1 MVKET
6 TFNANTNERK
16 NVSLFGKG
24 IFEGGM
30 RIFNFQQENPND
42 FNLFTTLSGGDASI
56 MLDSKFLVVNENI
69 SVNTKLNDNIFL
81 RNPSDACIVELYG
94 NVLVEKH
101 LNLSD
106 ILGACDYLT
115 NGFLISN
122 KNFNFNNKNI
132 FTEFSSNMEVG
143 GYQNTGLDIHQD
155 FIVENNIETK
165 KNIQIS
171 HILNVD
177 TIKYNNVT
185 ITDNITVFNNFN
197 SYANLNINTL
207 NVSNKMTTSNI
218 IVDDSIF
225 IKNNSLYL
233 PNISIH
239 NNIDGS
245 IRYNNKKHV
254 VEGFI
259 QDKWRCL
266 NRIQNYD
273 NVSYINHEPHYKPN
287 VGMNIDFI
295 QNNNLI
301 LSLNNNNKTNYINNK
316 YTNLKHMYIKKYL
329 DSNNTFQTEHNTN
342 VGKNIVVNNNFLLK
356 NTSLFTILHNKSISN
371 PINGIIRYN
380 DKINK
385 LECYINKWHPLQHI
399 TNNSNTSNIDL
410 YPKTIYDYDTI
421 LFNSAKSVFLNITQS
436 TTQFNLN
443 TINVKE
449 NLNLT
454 KNLIIHNNL
463 NTKTLNLS
471 TNNIHKNGDYLIND
485 ITNNVSNRITSD
497 KFVLNSATDFN
508 IIKYIFY
515 SSFITQ
521 TSQKCNII
529 NPIVENTEFINNY
542 SIFITKYKLYQSLTI
557 SNIILHLNQLPTET
571 VVFTIKIKNIN
582 TTFIITTSSEKSTKE
597 DVNIPIIAT
606 NISPYDL
613 SIEIVADKNIPNLFA
628 KIDLYATYK
637 NMTGNL
643 LNNGS
648 QIYIDQSN
656 DFNIETRKILGNT
669 TITGN
674 LNIQNKMNINIPHLF
689 LNNIGI
695 GTNILNG
702 DFIVKNNSNTNTTFI
717 HKNNKIGVGTNN
729 PTSLFTI
736 YSNINSN
743 SISTGSIILD
753 KNMNNTGTLNIIGNL
768 VGLNNINIKNT
779 LIKNDI
785 DEKNLFIKNN
795 ITFKKNITS
804 NFNINITKNINIT
817 NTTIYPNLI
826 FTENSQNSNIIFN
839 DNTIQFN
846 IDKTLHKLTN
856 YPSNNSQNKIYIEDK
871 NDISFKYNNKS
882 LLHISDT
889 TISTNNDNNDNNDN
903 NNDNNNKDNILNI
916 SSNFNITKDS
926 ISITSNHFIVNDI
939 DLLQKLKDIE
949 RCYYSPYN
957 INCSKINDGVHNKFK
972 ISYNKPQLYGNLNNY
987 KNYQTKYIEYIGF
1000 QFCLGNINTNIH
1012 QNWTTNSFIYYK
1024 NKNQIQFNHN
1034 AYSYN
1039 NTLSIDTINT
1049 TNYQSSNVIYDFNN
1063 QTHTYNLNIGN
1074 DKTQLIYNISD
1085 SCIFTSNISNQHL
1098 SLRMFPIYNTRDT
1111 ELYYS
1116 NPINFKLD

>member
-42 FNLFTTLSGGDASI
+42 FNLFTTLSGGDATI
-56 MLDSKFLVVNENI
+56 MLDSKYLVVNENI
-69 SVNTKLNDNIFL
+69 SVNTKLNNNIFL

-101 LNLSD
+101 LNFED
-106 ILGACDYLT
+106 IFGACDYLT
-115 NGFLISN
+115 NGFLIAN
-122 KNFNFNNKNI
+122 KNFTFNNKNI
-132 FTEFSSNMEVG
+132 FTEFSSNMDAG

-185 ITDNITVFNNFN
+185 ISDNITVFNNFN

-245 IRYNNKKHV
+245 LRYNNKKHV

-273 NVSYINHEPHYKPN
+273 NNSFINHEPYYKPH

-301 LSLNNNNKTNYINNK
+301 LSLNNNNKTNYINNQ

-329 DSNNTFQTEHNTN
+329 DSNNTFETEHNTN

-356 NTSLFTILHNKSISN
+356 DTSLFTILHNKSISN

-463 NTKTLNLS
+463 NTKTLKLS
-471 TNNIHKNGDYLIND
+471 TNNIYKNGDYLIND
-485 ITNNVSNRITSD
+485 ITNNVSKRITSD

-542 SIFITKYKLYQSLTI
+542 SIFITKYKLYQTLTI

-582 TTFIITTSSEKSTKE
+582 TTFTITTSSEKSTKE
-597 DVNIPIIAT
+597 DVNIPITAT
-606 NISPYDL
+606 NISPYD
-613 SIEIVADKNIPNLFA
+613 
-628 KIDLYATYK
+628 
-637 NMTGNL
+637 
-643 LNNGS
+643 
-648 QIYIDQSN
+648 
-656 DFNIETRKILGNT
+656 
-669 TITGN
+669 
-674 LNIQNKMNINIPHLF
+674 
-689 LNNIGI
+689 
-695 GTNILNG
+695 
-702 DFIVKNNSNTNTTFI
+702 
-717 HKNNKIGVGTNN
+717 
-729 PTSLFTI
+729 
-736 YSNINSN
+736 
-743 SISTGSIILD
+743 IILQ
-753 KNMNNTGTLNIIGNL
+753 NL
-768 VGLNNINIKNT
+768 QQ
-779 LIKNDI
+779 
-785 DEKNLFIKNN
+785 
-795 ITFKKNITS
+795 
-804 NFNINITKNINIT
+804 
-817 NTTIYPNLI
+817 P
-826 FTENSQNSNIIFN
+826 
-839 DNTIQFN
+839 
-846 IDKTLHKLTN
+846 
-856 YPSNNSQNKIYIEDK
+856 
-871 NDISFKYNNKS
+871 
-882 LLHISDT
+882 
-889 TISTNNDNNDNNDN
+889 
-903 NNDNNNKDNILNI
+903 
-916 SSNFNITKDS
+916 
-926 ISITSNHFIVNDI
+926 VN
-939 DLLQKLKDIE
+939 
-949 RCYYSPYN
+949 
-957 INCSKINDGVHNKFK
+957 
-972 ISYNKPQLYGNLNNY
+972 
-987 KNYQTKYIEYIGF
+987 
-1000 QFCLGNINTNIH
+1000 
-1012 QNWTTNSFIYYK
+1012 
-1024 NKNQIQFNHN
+1024 
-1034 AYSYN
+1034 
-1039 NTLSIDTINT
+1039 
-1049 TNYQSSNVIYDFNN
+1049 
-1063 QTHTYNLNIGN
+1063 
-1074 DKTQLIYNISD
+1074 
-1085 SCIFTSNISNQHL
+1085 
-1098 SLRMFPIYNTRDT
+1098 
-1111 ELYYS
+1111 
-1116 NPINFKLD
+1116 

>member
-1 MVKET
+1 MTRET
-6 TFNANTNERK
+6 TLSANTTAKK
-16 NVSLFGKG
+16 NVSLFGSA

-42 FNLFTTLSGGDASI
+42 FNLETDLANGDATI
-56 MLDSKFLVVNENI
+56 MLDSKYLEVNQDLF
-69 SVNTKLNDNIFL
+69 VNTKINNKIFL
-81 RNPSDACIVELYG
+81 RNPTDACIIELQG
-94 NVLVEKH
+94 NSLVKKH
-101 LNLSD
+101 LNLED
-106 ILGACDYLT
+106 NFGACDYLT
-115 NGFLISN
+115 EGFLIAN

-132 FTEFSSNMEVG
+132 FTEFSSTMDAG
-143 GYQNTGLDIHQD
+143 GYKNTAIDIHQD

-165 KNIQIS
+165 KNIQVS
-171 HILNVD
+171 HILNVN

-185 ITDNITVFNNFN
+185 ISNQITVLNNFN

-207 NVSNKMTTSNI
+207 NVSNKLTCSNI

-225 IKNNSLYL
+225 IQNNALYL

-245 IRYNNKKHV
+245 IRYNDKKHV

-273 NVSYINHEPHYKPN
+273 NVSYINHEPYYKPH
-287 VGMNIDFI
+287 VGMNIDFV

-301 LSLNNNNKTNYINNK
+301 LSLNNNNKTNYINNQ
-316 YTNLKHMYIKKYL
+316 YTNLKHMYIKQYL
-329 DSNNTFQTEHNTN
+329 TSNNTFQTEHNTN
-342 VGKNIVVNNNFLLK
+342 VGKNIIVNNNFLLK
-356 NTSLFTILHNKSISN
+356 DTSLFTILHNKSISN

-410 YPKTIYDYDTI
+410 YPKNIYDYDTI

-463 NTKTLNLS
+463 NTKTLKLS
-471 TNNIHKNGDYLIND
+471 TNNIYKNGNYLIND

-497 KFVLNSATDFN
+497 KFILNSSTDFN

-515 SSFITQ
+515 SSLITQ

-557 SNIILHLNQLPTET
+557 SNIILYLNQLPTET
-571 VVFTIKIKNIN
+571 VIFTIKIKNIN
-582 TTFIITTSSEKSTKE
+582 TTFTITTSSEKSTKQ
-597 DVNIPIIAT
+597 DVNIPITAT

-613 SIEIVADKNIPNLFA
+613 FIEIFSDKNIPNLFA
-628 KIDLYATYK
+628 KIELYATYK

-648 QIYIDQSN
+648 HIYIDQPN
-656 DFNIETRKILGNT
+656 DFNVESRKILGNT
-669 TITGN
+669 NITGN
-674 LNIQNKMNINIPHLF
+674 ANIENKLNINIPHLF
-689 LNNIGI
+689 LNTIGI
-695 GTNILNG
+695 GTTIQEG
-702 DFIVKNNSNTNTTFI
+702 DFIIKNNSNTTFI
-717 HKNNKIGVGTNN
+717 HKNNKIGIGTNN
-729 PTSLFTI
+729 PTSSLTI
-736 YSNINSN
+736 HSNINSN

-753 KNMNNTGTLNIIGNL
+753 KNMNNTGTLNILGNL

-779 LIKNDI
+779 LIKDII

-839 DNTIQFN
+839 NNVIQFN

-871 NDISFKYNNKS
+871 NDIFFKYNNKS
-882 LLHISDT
+882 LLQITNES
-889 TISTNNDNNDNNDN
+889 ISTNNDSNDNN
-903 NNDNNNKDNILNI
+903 NILNI
-916 SSNFNITKDS
+916 SSNFNITKDNIN
-926 ISITSNHFIVNDI
+926 ISSNHFIINNI
-939 DLLQKLKDIE
+939 DLLEKIKDIE

-957 INCSKINDGVHNKFK
+957 INCSKINDGINNKFN

-987 KNYQTKYIEYIGF
+987 INHNIKYIDYIGF

-1034 AYSYN
+1034 AFSYN
-1039 NTLSIDTINT
+1039 NTLSINTINK
-1049 TNYQSSNVIYDFNN
+1049 TNYQSSNVTYDFNN
-1063 QTHTYNLNIGN
+1063 QIHTYNLNIGN
-1074 DKTQLIYNISD
+1074 DKTQLIYNTSD

-1098 SLRMFPIYNTRDT
+1098 SLRMFPIYNTRDK

>member
-1 MVKET
+1 MTRET
-6 TFNANTNERK
+6 TLSANTTAKK
-16 NVSLFGKG
+16 NVSLFGSA

-42 FNLFTTLSGGDASI
+42 FNLETDLANGDATI
-56 MLDSKFLVVNENI
+56 MLDSKYLEVNQDLF
-69 SVNTKLNDNIFL
+69 VNTKINNKIFL
-81 RNPSDACIVELYG
+81 RNPTDACIIELQG
-94 NVLVEKH
+94 NSLVKKH
-101 LNLSD
+101 LNLED
-106 ILGACDYLT
+106 NFGACDYLT
-115 NGFLISN
+115 EGFLIAN

-132 FTEFSSNMEVG
+132 FTEFSSNMDAG
-143 GYQNTGLDIHQD
+143 GYKNTAIDIHQD

-165 KNIQIS
+165 KNIQVS
-171 HILNVD
+171 HILNVN

-185 ITDNITVFNNFN
+185 ISNQITVLNNFN

-207 NVSNKMTTSNI
+207 NVSNKLTCSNI

-225 IKNNSLYL
+225 IQNNALYL

-245 IRYNNKKHV
+245 IRYNDKKHV

-273 NVSYINHEPHYKPN
+273 NVSYINHEPYYKPH
-287 VGMNIDFI
+287 VGMNIDFV

-301 LSLNNNNKTNYINNK
+301 LSLNNNNKTNYINNQ
-316 YTNLKHMYIKKYL
+316 YTNLKHMYIKQYL
-329 DSNNTFQTEHNTN
+329 TSNNTFQTEHNTN
-342 VGKNIVVNNNFLLK
+342 VGKNIIVNNNFLLK
-356 NTSLFTILHNKSISN
+356 DTSLFTILNNKSISN

-410 YPKTIYDYDTI
+410 YPKNIYDYDTI

-463 NTKTLNLS
+463 NTKTLKLS
-471 TNNIHKNGDYLIND
+471 TNNIYKNGNYLIND

-497 KFVLNSATDFN
+497 KFILNSSTDFN

-515 SSFITQ
+515 SSLITQ

-571 VVFTIKIKNIN
+571 VIFTIKIKNIN
-582 TTFIITTSSEKSTKE
+582 TTFTITTSSEKSTKQ
-597 DVNIPIIAT
+597 DVNIPITAT

-613 SIEIVADKNIPNLFA
+613 FIEIFSDKNIPNLFA
-628 KIDLYATYK
+628 KIELYATYK

-648 QIYIDQSN
+648 HIYIDQPN
-656 DFNIETRKILGNT
+656 DFNVESRKILGNT
-669 TITGN
+669 NITGN
-674 LNIQNKMNINIPHLF
+674 ANIENKLNINIPHLF
-689 LNNIGI
+689 LNTIGI
-695 GTNILNG
+695 GTTIQEG
-702 DFIVKNNSNTNTTFI
+702 DFIIKNNSNTIFI
-717 HKNNKIGVGTNN
+717 HKNNKIGIGTNN
-729 PTSLFTI
+729 PTSSLTI
-736 YSNINSN
+736 HSNINSN

-753 KNMNNTGTLNIIGNL
+753 KNMNNTGTLNILGNL

-779 LIKNDI
+779 LIKDII

-839 DNTIQFN
+839 NNVIQFN

-871 NDISFKYNNKS
+871 NDIFFKYNNKS
-882 LLHISDT
+882 LLQITNES
-889 TISTNNDNNDNNDN
+889 ISTNNDSNDNN
-903 NNDNNNKDNILNI
+903 NILNI
-916 SSNFNITKDS
+916 SSNFNITKDNIN
-926 ISITSNHFIVNDI
+926 ISSNHFIINNI
-939 DLLQKLKDIE
+939 DLLEKIKDIE

-957 INCSKINDGVHNKFK
+957 INCSKINDGINNKFN

-987 KNYQTKYIEYIGF
+987 INHNIKYIDYIGF

-1012 QNWTTNSFIYYK
+1012 QNWTMNSFIYYK

-1034 AYSYN
+1034 AFSYN
-1039 NTLSIDTINT
+1039 NTLSINTINK
-1049 TNYQSSNVIYDFNN
+1049 TNYQSSNVTYDFNN
-1063 QTHTYNLNIGN
+1063 QIHTYNLNIGN
-1074 DKTQLIYNISD
+1074 DKTQLIYNTSD

-1098 SLRMFPIYNTRDT
+1098 SLRMFPIYNTRDK

>member
-1 MVKET
+1 MTRET
-6 TFNANTNERK
+6 TLSANTTAKK
-16 NVSLFGKG
+16 NVSLFGSA

-42 FNLFTTLSGGDASI
+42 FNLETDLANGDATI
-56 MLDSKFLVVNENI
+56 MLDSKYLEVNQDLF
-69 SVNTKLNDNIFL
+69 VNTKINNKIFL
-81 RNPSDACIVELYG
+81 RNPTDACIIELQG
-94 NVLVEKH
+94 NSLVKKH
-101 LNLSD
+101 LNLED
-106 ILGACDYLT
+106 NFGACDYLT
-115 NGFLISN
+115 EGFLIAN

-132 FTEFSSNMEVG
+132 FTEFSSNMDAG
-143 GYQNTGLDIHQD
+143 GYKNTAIDIHQD

-165 KNIQIS
+165 KNIQVS
-171 HILNVD
+171 HILNVN

-185 ITDNITVFNNFN
+185 ISNQITVLNNFN

-207 NVSNKMTTSNI
+207 NVSNKLTCSNI

-225 IKNNSLYL
+225 IQNNALYL

-245 IRYNNKKHV
+245 IRYNDKKHV

-273 NVSYINHEPHYKPN
+273 NVSYINHEPYYKPH
-287 VGMNIDFI
+287 VGMNIDFV

-301 LSLNNNNKTNYINNK
+301 LSLNNNNKTNYINNQ
-316 YTNLKHMYIKKYL
+316 YTNLKHMYIKQYL
-329 DSNNTFQTEHNTN
+329 TSNNTFQTEHNTN
-342 VGKNIVVNNNFLLK
+342 VGKNIIVNNNFLFK
-356 NTSLFTILHNKSISN
+356 DTSLFTILHNKSISN

-410 YPKTIYDYDTI
+410 YPKNIYDYDTI

-463 NTKTLNLS
+463 NTKTLKLS
-471 TNNIHKNGDYLIND
+471 TNNIYKNGNYLIND

-497 KFVLNSATDFN
+497 KFILNSSTDFN

-515 SSFITQ
+515 SSLITQ
-521 TSQKCNII
+521 TTQKCNII

-571 VVFTIKIKNIN
+571 VIFTIKIKNIN
-582 TTFIITTSSEKSTKE
+582 TTFTITTSSEKSTKQ
-597 DVNIPIIAT
+597 DVNIPITAT

-613 SIEIVADKNIPNLFA
+613 FIEIFSDKNTPNLFA
-628 KIDLYATYK
+628 KIELYATYK

-648 QIYIDQSN
+648 HIYIDQPN
-656 DFNIETRKILGNT
+656 DFNVESRKILGNT
-669 TITGN
+669 NITGN
-674 LNIQNKMNINIPHLF
+674 ANIENKLNINIPHLF
-689 LNNIGI
+689 LNTIGI
-695 GTNILNG
+695 GTTIQEG
-702 DFIVKNNSNTNTTFI
+702 DFIIKNNSNTTFI
-717 HKNNKIGVGTNN
+717 HKNNKIGIGTNN
-729 PTSLFTI
+729 PTSSLTI
-736 YSNINSN
+736 HSNINSN

-753 KNMNNTGTLNIIGNL
+753 KNMNNTGTLKILGNL

-779 LIKNDI
+779 LIKDII

-839 DNTIQFN
+839 NNVIQFN

-871 NDISFKYNNKS
+871 NDIFFKYNNKS
-882 LLHISDT
+882 LLQITNES
-889 TISTNNDNNDNNDN
+889 ISTNNDSNDNN
-903 NNDNNNKDNILNI
+903 NILNI
-916 SSNFNITKDS
+916 SSNFNITKDNIK
-926 ISITSNHFIVNDI
+926 ISSNHFIINNI
-939 DLLQKLKDIE
+939 DLLEKIKDIE

-957 INCSKINDGVHNKFK
+957 INCSKINDGINNKFN

-987 KNYQTKYIEYIGF
+987 INHNIKYIDYIGF

-1034 AYSYN
+1034 AFSYN
-1039 NTLSIDTINT
+1039 NTLSINTINK
-1049 TNYQSSNVIYDFNN
+1049 TNYQSSNVTYDFNN
-1063 QTHTYNLNIGN
+1063 QIHTYNLNIGN
-1074 DKTQLIYNISD
+1074 DKTQLIYNTSD

-1098 SLRMFPIYNTRDT
+1098 SLRMFPIYNTRDK

>member
-1 MVKET
+1 MTRET
-6 TFNANTNERK
+6 TLSANTTAKK
-16 NVSLFGKG
+16 NVSLFGSA

-42 FNLFTTLSGGDASI
+42 FNLETDLANGDATI
-56 MLDSKFLVVNENI
+56 MLDSKYLEVNEDLF
-69 SVNTKLNDNIFL
+69 VNTKINNKIFL
-81 RNPSDACIVELYG
+81 RNPTDACIIELQG
-94 NVLVEKH
+94 NSLVKKH
-101 LNLSD
+101 LNLED
-106 ILGACDYLT
+106 NFGACDYLT
-115 NGFLISN
+115 EGFLIAN

-132 FTEFSSNMEVG
+132 FTEFSSNMDAG
-143 GYQNTGLDIHQD
+143 GYKNTAIDIHQD

-165 KNIQIS
+165 KNIQVS
-171 HILNVD
+171 HILNVN

-185 ITDNITVFNNFN
+185 ISNQITVLNNFN

-207 NVSNKMTTSNI
+207 NVSNKLTCSNI

-225 IKNNSLYL
+225 IQNNALYL

-245 IRYNNKKHV
+245 IRYNDKKHV

-273 NVSYINHEPHYKPN
+273 NVSYINHEPYYKPH
-287 VGMNIDFI
+287 VGMNIDFV

-301 LSLNNNNKTNYINNK
+301 LSLNNNNKTNYINNQ
-316 YTNLKHMYIKKYL
+316 YTNLKHMYIKQYL
-329 DSNNTFQTEHNTN
+329 TSNNTFQTEHNTN
-342 VGKNIVVNNNFLLK
+342 VGKNIIVNNNFLLK
-356 NTSLFTILHNKSISN
+356 DTSLFTILHNKSISN
-371 PINGIIRYN
+371 PINGMIRYN

-410 YPKTIYDYDTI
+410 YPKNIYDYDTI

-463 NTKTLNLS
+463 NTKTLKLS
-471 TNNIHKNGDYLIND
+471 TNNIYKNGNYLIND

-497 KFVLNSATDFN
+497 KFILNSSTDFN

-515 SSFITQ
+515 SSLITQ

-571 VVFTIKIKNIN
+571 VIFTIKIKNIN
-582 TTFIITTSSEKSTKE
+582 TTFTITTSSEKSTKQ
-597 DVNIPIIAT
+597 DVNIPITAT

-613 SIEIVADKNIPNLFA
+613 FIEIFSDKNIPNLFA
-628 KIDLYATYK
+628 KIELYATYK

-648 QIYIDQSN
+648 HIYIDQSN
-656 DFNIETRKILGNT
+656 DFNVESRKILGNT
-669 TITGN
+669 NITGN
-674 LNIQNKMNINIPHLF
+674 ANIENKLNINIPHLF
-689 LNNIGI
+689 LNTIGI
-695 GTNILNG
+695 GTTIQEG
-702 DFIVKNNSNTNTTFI
+702 DFIIKNNSNTTFI
-717 HKNNKIGVGTNN
+717 HKNNKIGIGTNN
-729 PTSLFTI
+729 PTSSLTI
-736 YSNINSN
+736 HSNINSN

-753 KNMNNTGTLNIIGNL
+753 KNMNNTGTLNILGNL

-779 LIKNDI
+779 LIKDII

-839 DNTIQFN
+839 NNVIQFN

-871 NDISFKYNNKS
+871 NDIFFKYNNKS
-882 LLHISDT
+882 LLHITDSS
-889 TISTNNDNNDNNDN
+889 ISTNNDSNDNN
-903 NNDNNNKDNILNI
+903 NILNI
-916 SSNFNITKDS
+916 SSNFNITKDNIN
-926 ISITSNHFIVNDI
+926 ISSNHFIINNI
-939 DLLQKLKDIE
+939 DLLEKIKDIE

-957 INCSKINDGVHNKFK
+957 INCSKINDGINNKFN

-987 KNYQTKYIEYIGF
+987 INHNIKYIDYIGF

-1034 AYSYN
+1034 AFSYN
-1039 NTLSIDTINT
+1039 NTLSINTINK
-1049 TNYQSSNVIYDFNN
+1049 TNYQSSNVTYDFNN
-1063 QTHTYNLNIGN
+1063 QIHTYNLNIGN
-1074 DKTQLIYNISD
+1074 DKTQLIYNTND

-1098 SLRMFPIYNTRDT
+1098 SLRMFPIYNTRDK

>member
-1 MVKET
+1 MTRET
-6 TFNANTNERK
+6 TLSANTTAKK
-16 NVSLFGKG
+16 NVSLFGSA

-42 FNLFTTLSGGDASI
+42 FNLETDLANGDATI
-56 MLDSKFLVVNENI
+56 MLDSKYLEVNEDLF
-69 SVNTKLNDNIFL
+69 VNTKINNKIFL
-81 RNPSDACIVELYG
+81 RNPTDACIIELQG
-94 NVLVEKH
+94 NSLVKKH
-101 LNLSD
+101 LNLED
-106 ILGACDYLT
+106 NFGACDYLT
-115 NGFLISN
+115 EGFLIAN

-132 FTEFSSNMEVG
+132 FTEFSSNMDAG
-143 GYQNTGLDIHQD
+143 GYKNTAIDIHQD

-165 KNIQIS
+165 KNIQVS
-171 HILNVD
+171 HILNVN

-185 ITDNITVFNNFN
+185 ISNQITVLNNFN

-207 NVSNKMTTSNI
+207 NVSNKLTCSNI

-225 IKNNSLYL
+225 IQNNALYL

-245 IRYNNKKHV
+245 IRYNDKKHV

-273 NVSYINHEPHYKPN
+273 NVSYINHEPYYKPH
-287 VGMNIDFI
+287 VGMNIDFV

-301 LSLNNNNKTNYINNK
+301 LSLNNNNKTNYINNQ
-316 YTNLKHMYIKKYL
+316 YTNLKHMYIKQYL
-329 DSNNTFQTEHNTN
+329 TSNNTFQTEHNTN
-342 VGKNIVVNNNFLLK
+342 VGKNIIVNNNFLLK
-356 NTSLFTILHNKSISN
+356 DTSLFTILHNKSISN
-371 PINGIIRYN
+371 PINGMIRYN

-410 YPKTIYDYDTI
+410 YPKNIYDYDTI

-463 NTKTLNLS
+463 NTKTLKLS
-471 TNNIHKNGDYLIND
+471 TNNIYKNGNYLIND

-497 KFVLNSATDFN
+497 KFILNSSTDFN

-515 SSFITQ
+515 SSLITQ

-571 VVFTIKIKNIN
+571 VIFTIKIKNIN
-582 TTFIITTSSEKSTKE
+582 TTFTITTSSEKSTKQ
-597 DVNIPIIAT
+597 DVNIPITAT

-613 SIEIVADKNIPNLFA
+613 FIEIFSDKNTPNLFA
-628 KIDLYATYK
+628 KIELYATYK

-648 QIYIDQSN
+648 HIYIDQPN
-656 DFNIETRKILGNT
+656 DFNVESRKILGNT
-669 TITGN
+669 NITGN
-674 LNIQNKMNINIPHLF
+674 ANIENKLNINIPHLF
-689 LNNIGI
+689 LNTIGI
-695 GTNILNG
+695 GTTIQEG
-702 DFIVKNNSNTNTTFI
+702 DFIIKNNSNTTFI
-717 HKNNKIGVGTNN
+717 HKNNKIGIGTNN
-729 PTSLFTI
+729 PTSSLTI
-736 YSNINSN
+736 HSNINSN

-753 KNMNNTGTLNIIGNL
+753 KNMNNTGTLNILGNL

-779 LIKNDI
+779 LIKDII

-839 DNTIQFN
+839 NNVIQFN

-871 NDISFKYNNKS
+871 NDIFFKYNNKS
-882 LLHISDT
+882 LLQITNES
-889 TISTNNDNNDNNDN
+889 ISTNNDSNDNN
-903 NNDNNNKDNILNI
+903 NILNI
-916 SSNFNITKDS
+916 SSNFNITKDNIN
-926 ISITSNHFIVNDI
+926 ISSNHFIINNI
-939 DLLQKLKDIE
+939 DLLEKIKDIE

-957 INCSKINDGVHNKFK
+957 INCSKINDGINNKFN

-987 KNYQTKYIEYIGF
+987 INHNIKYIDYIGF

-1034 AYSYN
+1034 AFSYN
-1039 NTLSIDTINT
+1039 NTLSINTINK
-1049 TNYQSSNVIYDFNN
+1049 TNYQSSNVTYDFNN
-1063 QTHTYNLNIGN
+1063 QIHTYNLNIGN
-1074 DKTQLIYNISD
+1074 DKTQLIYNTND

-1098 SLRMFPIYNTRDT
+1098 SLRMFPIYNTRDK

>member
-1 MVKET
+1 MTKET
-6 TFNANTNERK
+6 TLSANTTAKK
-16 NVSLFGKG
+16 NVSLFGSA

-42 FNLFTTLSGGDASI
+42 FNLETDLANGDATI
-56 MLDSKFLVVNENI
+56 MLDSKYLEVNQDLF
-69 SVNTKLNDNIFL
+69 VNTKINNKIFL
-81 RNPSDACIVELYG
+81 RNPTDACIIELQG
-94 NVLVEKH
+94 NSLVKKH
-101 LNLSD
+101 LNLED
-106 ILGACDYLT
+106 NFGACDYLT
-115 NGFLISN
+115 EGFLIAN
-122 KNFNFNNKNI
+122 KNFIFNNKNI
-132 FTEFSSNMEVG
+132 FTEFSSHMDAG
-143 GYQNTGLDIHQD
+143 GYKNTAIDIHQD

-165 KNIQIS
+165 KNIQVS
-171 HILNVD
+171 NILNVN

-185 ITDNITVFNNFN
+185 ISNQITVLNNFN

-207 NVSNKMTTSNI
+207 NVSNKLTCSNI

-225 IKNNSLYL
+225 IQNNALYL

-245 IRYNNKKHV
+245 IRYNDKKHV

-273 NVSYINHEPHYKPN
+273 NVSYINHEPYYKPH
-287 VGMNIDFI
+287 VGMNIDFV

-301 LSLNNNNKTNYINNK
+301 LSLNNNNKTNYINNQ
-316 YTNLKHMYIKKYL
+316 YTNLKHMYIKQYL
-329 DSNNTFQTEHNTN
+329 TSNNTFQTEHNTN
-342 VGKNIVVNNNFLLK
+342 VGKNIIVNNNFLLK
-356 NTSLFTILHNKSISN
+356 DTSLFTILHNKSISN

-410 YPKTIYDYDTI
+410 YPKNIYDYDTI

-463 NTKTLNLS
+463 NTKTLKLS
-471 TNNIHKNGDYLIND
+471 TNNIYKNGNYLIND
-485 ITNNVSNRITSD
+485 ITNNVSNRISSD
-497 KFVLNSATDFN
+497 KFILNSSTDFN

-515 SSFITQ
+515 SSLITQ

-529 NPIVENTEFINNY
+529 NSIVENTEFINNY

-571 VVFTIKIKNIN
+571 VIFTIKIKNIN
-582 TTFIITTSSEKSTKE
+582 TTFTITTSSEKSTKQ
-597 DVNIPIIAT
+597 DVNIPITAT

-613 SIEIVADKNIPNLFA
+613 FIEIFSDKNIPNLFA
-628 KIDLYATYK
+628 KIELYATYK

-648 QIYIDQSN
+648 HIYIDQPN
-656 DFNIETRKILGNT
+656 DFNVESRKILGNT
-669 TITGN
+669 NITGN
-674 LNIQNKMNINIPHLF
+674 ANIENKLNINIPHLF
-689 LNNIGI
+689 LNTIGI
-695 GTNILNG
+695 GTIIQEG
-702 DFIVKNNSNTNTTFI
+702 DFIIKNNSNTTFI
-717 HKNNKIGVGTNN
+717 HKNNKIGIGTNN
-729 PTSLFTI
+729 PTSSLTI
-736 YSNINSN
+736 HSNINSN

-753 KNMNNTGTLNIIGNL
+753 KNMNNTGTLNILGNL

-779 LIKNDI
+779 LIKDII

-826 FTENSQNSNIIFN
+826 FTKNSQNSNIIFN
-839 DNTIQFN
+839 NNVIQFN

-871 NDISFKYNNKS
+871 NDIFFKYNNKS
-882 LLHISDT
+882 LLQITNES
-889 TISTNNDNNDNNDN
+889 ISTNNDSNDNN
-903 NNDNNNKDNILNI
+903 NILNI
-916 SSNFNITKDS
+916 SSNFNITKDNIN
-926 ISITSNHFIVNDI
+926 ISSNHFIINNI
-939 DLLQKLKDIE
+939 DLLEKIKDIE

-957 INCSKINDGVHNKFK
+957 INCSKINDGINNKFN

-987 KNYQTKYIEYIGF
+987 INHNIKYIDYIGF

-1034 AYSYN
+1034 AFSYN
-1039 NTLSIDTINT
+1039 NTLSINTINK
-1049 TNYQSSNVIYDFNN
+1049 TNYQSSNVTYDFNN
-1063 QTHTYNLNIGN
+1063 QIHTYNLNIEN
-1074 DKTQLIYNISD
+1074 DKTQLIYNTSD

-1098 SLRMFPIYNTRDT
+1098 SLRMFPIYNTRDK

>member
-1 MVKET
+1 MTRET
-6 TFNANTNERK
+6 TLSANTTAKK
-16 NVSLFGKG
+16 NVSLFGSA

-42 FNLFTTLSGGDASI
+42 FNLETDLANGDATI
-56 MLDSKFLVVNENI
+56 MLDSKYLEVNEDLF
-69 SVNTKLNDNIFL
+69 VNTKINNKIFL
-81 RNPSDACIVELYG
+81 RNPTDACIIELQG
-94 NVLVEKH
+94 NSLVKKH
-101 LNLSD
+101 LNLED
-106 ILGACDYLT
+106 NFGACDYLT
-115 NGFLISN
+115 EGFLIAN

-132 FTEFSSNMEVG
+132 FTEFSSNMDAG
-143 GYQNTGLDIHQD
+143 GYKNTAIDIHQD

-165 KNIQIS
+165 KNIQVS
-171 HILNVD
+171 HILNVN

-185 ITDNITVFNNFN
+185 ISNQITVLNNFN

-207 NVSNKMTTSNI
+207 NVSNKLTCSNI

-225 IKNNSLYL
+225 IQNNALYL

-245 IRYNNKKHV
+245 IRYNDKKHV

-273 NVSYINHEPHYKPN
+273 NVSYINHEPYYKPH
-287 VGMNIDFI
+287 VGMNIDFV

-301 LSLNNNNKTNYINNK
+301 LSLNNNNKTNYINNQ
-316 YTNLKHMYIKKYL
+316 YTNLKHMYIKQYL
-329 DSNNTFQTEHNTN
+329 TSNNTFQTEHNTN
-342 VGKNIVVNNNFLLK
+342 VGKNIIVNNNFLLK
-356 NTSLFTILHNKSISN
+356 DTSLFTILHNKSISN
-371 PINGIIRYN
+371 PINGMIRYN

-410 YPKTIYDYDTI
+410 YPKNIYDYDTI

-463 NTKTLNLS
+463 NTKTLKLS
-471 TNNIHKNGDYLIND
+471 TNNIYKNGNYLIND

-497 KFVLNSATDFN
+497 KFILNSSTDFN

-515 SSFITQ
+515 SSLITQ

-571 VVFTIKIKNIN
+571 VIFTIKIKNIN
-582 TTFIITTSSEKSTKE
+582 TTFTITTSSEKSTKQ
-597 DVNIPIIAT
+597 DVNIPITAT

-613 SIEIVADKNIPNLFA
+613 FIEIFSDKNTPNLFA
-628 KIDLYATYK
+628 KIELYATYK

-648 QIYIDQSN
+648 HIYIDQSN
-656 DFNIETRKILGNT
+656 DFNVESRKILGNT
-669 TITGN
+669 NITGN
-674 LNIQNKMNINIPHLF
+674 ANIENKLNINIPHLF
-689 LNNIGI
+689 LNTIGI
-695 GTNILNG
+695 GTTIQEG
-702 DFIVKNNSNTNTTFI
+702 DFIIKNNSNTTFI
-717 HKNNKIGVGTNN
+717 HKNNKIGIGTNN
-729 PTSLFTI
+729 PTSSLTI
-736 YSNINSN
+736 HSNINSN

-753 KNMNNTGTLNIIGNL
+753 KNMNNTGTLNILGNL

-779 LIKNDI
+779 LIKDII

-839 DNTIQFN
+839 NNVIQFN

-871 NDISFKYNNKS
+871 NDIFFKYNNKS
-882 LLHISDT
+882 LLHITDSS
-889 TISTNNDNNDNNDN
+889 ISTNNDSNDNN
-903 NNDNNNKDNILNI
+903 NILNI
-916 SSNFNITKDS
+916 SSNFNITKDNIN
-926 ISITSNHFIVNDI
+926 ISSNHFIINNI
-939 DLLQKLKDIE
+939 DLLEKIKDIE

-957 INCSKINDGVHNKFK
+957 INCSKINDGINNKFN

-987 KNYQTKYIEYIGF
+987 INHNIKYIDYIGF

-1034 AYSYN
+1034 AFSYN
-1039 NTLSIDTINT
+1039 NTLSINTINK
-1049 TNYQSSNVIYDFNN
+1049 TNYQSSNVTYDFNN
-1063 QTHTYNLNIGN
+1063 QIHTYNLNIGN
-1074 DKTQLIYNISD
+1074 DKTQLIYNTND

-1098 SLRMFPIYNTRDT
+1098 SLRMFPIYNTRDK

>member
-1 MVKET
+1 MTRET
-6 TFNANTNERK
+6 TLSANTTAKK
-16 NVSLFGKG
+16 NVSLFGSA

-42 FNLFTTLSGGDASI
+42 FNLETDLANGDATI
-56 MLDSKFLVVNENI
+56 MLDSKYLEVNEDLF
-69 SVNTKLNDNIFL
+69 VNTKINNKIFL
-81 RNPSDACIVELYG
+81 RNPTDACIIELQG
-94 NVLVEKH
+94 NSLVKKH
-101 LNLSD
+101 LNLED
-106 ILGACDYLT
+106 NFGACDYLT
-115 NGFLISN
+115 EGFLIAN

-132 FTEFSSNMEVG
+132 FTEFSSNMDAG
-143 GYQNTGLDIHQD
+143 GYKNTAIDIHQD

-165 KNIQIS
+165 KNIQVS
-171 HILNVD
+171 HILNVN

-185 ITDNITVFNNFN
+185 ISNQITVLNNFN

-207 NVSNKMTTSNI
+207 NVSNKLTCSNI

-225 IKNNSLYL
+225 IQNNALYL

-245 IRYNNKKHV
+245 IRYNDKKHV

-273 NVSYINHEPHYKPN
+273 NVSYINHEPYYKPH
-287 VGMNIDFI
+287 VGMNIDFV

-301 LSLNNNNKTNYINNK
+301 LSLNNNNKTNYINNQ
-316 YTNLKHMYIKKYL
+316 YTNLKHMYIKQYL
-329 DSNNTFQTEHNTN
+329 TSNNTFQTEHNTN
-342 VGKNIVVNNNFLLK
+342 VGKNIIVNNNFLLK
-356 NTSLFTILHNKSISN
+356 DTSLFTILNNKSISN

-410 YPKTIYDYDTI
+410 YPKNIYDYDTI

-463 NTKTLNLS
+463 NTKTLKLS
-471 TNNIHKNGDYLIND
+471 TNNIYKNGNYLIND

-497 KFVLNSATDFN
+497 KFILNSSTDFN

-515 SSFITQ
+515 SSLITQ

-571 VVFTIKIKNIN
+571 VIFTIKIKNIN
-582 TTFIITTSSEKSTKE
+582 TTFTITTSSEKSTKQ
-597 DVNIPIIAT
+597 DVNIPITAT

-613 SIEIVADKNIPNLFA
+613 FIEIFSDKNTPNLFA
-628 KIDLYATYK
+628 KIELYATYK

-648 QIYIDQSN
+648 HIYIDQSN
-656 DFNIETRKILGNT
+656 DFNVESRKILGNT
-669 TITGN
+669 NITGN
-674 LNIQNKMNINIPHLF
+674 ANIENKLNINIPHLF
-689 LNNIGI
+689 LNTIGI
-695 GTNILNG
+695 GTTIQEG
-702 DFIVKNNSNTNTTFI
+702 DFIIKNNSNTTFI
-717 HKNNKIGVGTNN
+717 HKNNKIGIGTNN
-729 PTSLFTI
+729 PTSSLTI
-736 YSNINSN
+736 HSNINSN

-753 KNMNNTGTLNIIGNL
+753 KNMNNTGTLNILGNL

-779 LIKNDI
+779 LIKDII

-839 DNTIQFN
+839 NNVIQFN

-871 NDISFKYNNKS
+871 NDIFFKYNNKS
-882 LLHISDT
+882 LLQITNES
-889 TISTNNDNNDNNDN
+889 ISTNNDSNDNN
-903 NNDNNNKDNILNI
+903 NILNI
-916 SSNFNITKDS
+916 SSNFNITKDNIN
-926 ISITSNHFIVNDI
+926 ISSNHFIINNI
-939 DLLQKLKDIE
+939 DLLEKIKDIE

-957 INCSKINDGVHNKFK
+957 INCSKINDGINNKFN

-987 KNYQTKYIEYIGF
+987 INHNIKYIDYIGF

-1034 AYSYN
+1034 AFSYN
-1039 NTLSIDTINT
+1039 NTLSINTINK
-1049 TNYQSSNVIYDFNN
+1049 TNYQSSNVTYDFNN
-1063 QTHTYNLNIGN
+1063 QIHTYNLNIGN
-1074 DKTQLIYNISD
+1074 DKTQLIYNTND

-1098 SLRMFPIYNTRDT
+1098 SLRMFPIYNTRDK

>member
-1 MVKET
+1 MTKET
-6 TFNANTNERK
+6 TLSANTTAKK
-16 NVSLFGKG
+16 NVSLFGSA

-42 FNLFTTLSGGDASI
+42 FNLETDLANGDATI
-56 MLDSKFLVVNENI
+56 MLDSKYLEVNQDLF
-69 SVNTKLNDNIFL
+69 VNTKINNKIFL
-81 RNPSDACIVELYG
+81 RNPTDACIIELQG
-94 NVLVEKH
+94 NSLVKKH
-101 LNLSD
+101 LNLED
-106 ILGACDYLT
+106 NFGACDYLT
-115 NGFLISN
+115 EGFLIAN
-122 KNFNFNNKNI
+122 KNFIFNNKNI
-132 FTEFSSNMEVG
+132 FTEFSSHMDAG
-143 GYQNTGLDIHQD
+143 GYKNTAIDIHQD

-165 KNIQIS
+165 KNIQVS
-171 HILNVD
+171 NILNVN

-185 ITDNITVFNNFN
+185 ISNQITVLNNFN

-207 NVSNKMTTSNI
+207 NVSNKLTCSNI

-225 IKNNSLYL
+225 IQNNALYL

-245 IRYNNKKHV
+245 IRYNDKKHV

-273 NVSYINHEPHYKPN
+273 NVSYINHEPYYKPH
-287 VGMNIDFI
+287 VGMNIDFV

-301 LSLNNNNKTNYINNK
+301 LSLNNNNKTNYINNQ
-316 YTNLKHMYIKKYL
+316 YTNLKHMYIKQYL
-329 DSNNTFQTEHNTN
+329 TSNNTFQTEHNTN
-342 VGKNIVVNNNFLLK
+342 VGKNIIVNNNFLLK
-356 NTSLFTILHNKSISN
+356 DTSLFTILHNKSISN

-410 YPKTIYDYDTI
+410 YPKNIYDYDTI

-463 NTKTLNLS
+463 NTKTLKLS
-471 TNNIHKNGDYLIND
+471 TNNIYKNGNYLIND
-485 ITNNVSNRITSD
+485 ITNNVSNRISSD
-497 KFVLNSATDFN
+497 KFILNSSTDFN

-515 SSFITQ
+515 SSLITQ

-529 NPIVENTEFINNY
+529 NSIVENTEFINNY

-571 VVFTIKIKNIN
+571 VIFTIKIKNIN
-582 TTFIITTSSEKSTKE
+582 TTFTITTSSEKSTKQ
-597 DVNIPIIAT
+597 DVNIPITAT

-613 SIEIVADKNIPNLFA
+613 FIEIFSDKNIPNLFA
-628 KIDLYATYK
+628 KIELYATYK

-648 QIYIDQSN
+648 HIYIDQPN
-656 DFNIETRKILGNT
+656 DFNVESRKILGNT
-669 TITGN
+669 NITGN
-674 LNIQNKMNINIPHLF
+674 ANIENKLNINIPHLF
-689 LNNIGI
+689 LNTIGI
-695 GTNILNG
+695 GTIIQEG
-702 DFIVKNNSNTNTTFI
+702 DFIIKNNSNTTFI
-717 HKNNKIGVGTNN
+717 HKNNKIGIGTNN
-729 PTSLFTI
+729 PTSSLTI
-736 YSNINSN
+736 HSNINSN

-753 KNMNNTGTLNIIGNL
+753 KNMNNTGTLNILGNL

-779 LIKNDI
+779 LIKDII

-826 FTENSQNSNIIFN
+826 FTKNSQNSNIIFN
-839 DNTIQFN
+839 NNVIQFN

-871 NDISFKYNNKS
+871 NDIFFKYNNKS
-882 LLHISDT
+882 LLQITNES
-889 TISTNNDNNDNNDN
+889 ISTNNDSNDNN
-903 NNDNNNKDNILNI
+903 NILNI
-916 SSNFNITKDS
+916 SSNFNITKDNIN
-926 ISITSNHFIVNDI
+926 ISSNHFIINNI
-939 DLLQKLKDIE
+939 DLLEKIKDIE
-949 RCYYSPYN
+949 KCYYSPYN
-957 INCSKINDGVHNKFK
+957 INCSKINDGINNKFN

-987 KNYQTKYIEYIGF
+987 INHNIKYIDYIGF

-1034 AYSYN
+1034 AFSYN
-1039 NTLSIDTINT
+1039 NTLSINTINK
-1049 TNYQSSNVIYDFNN
+1049 TNYQSSNVTYDFNN
-1063 QTHTYNLNIGN
+1063 QIHTYNLNIEN
-1074 DKTQLIYNISD
+1074 DKTQLIYNTSD

-1098 SLRMFPIYNTRDT
+1098 SLRMFPIYNTRDK

>member
-6 TFNANTNERK
+6 TLNANTNGRK
-16 NVSLFGKG
+16 NVSLFGAG
-24 IFEGGM
+24 LFEGGM

-42 FNLFTTLSGGDASI
+42 YNLLTTLSGGDASE
-56 MLDSKFLVVNENI
+56 MLSSKYLVVNENI
-69 SVNTKLNDNIFL
+69 SVSTKLNNILFL
-81 RNPSDACIVELYG
+81 KNPTDACIVELYG
-94 NVLVEKH
+94 NISVEKH
-101 LNLSD
+101 LNLED
-106 ILGACDYLT
+106 NFGACDYLT

-132 FTEFSSNMEVG
+132 FTEFSSNMEAG
-143 GYQNTGLDIHQD
+143 GYDNTSIDIQQD

-171 HILNVD
+171 NILNVD
-177 TIKYNNVT
+177 KIKYKKLT
-185 ITDNITVFNNFN
+185 ISDKITVFNNFN

-207 NVSNKMTTSNI
+207 NVRNKLTCSNI
-218 IVDDSIF
+218 IVNDSIF

-273 NVSYINHEPHYKPN
+273 NNSFINHEPFYKPH
-287 VGMNIDFI
+287 VGMNIDFV

-301 LSLNNNNKTNYINNK
+301 LSLNNNNKTTYINNQ
-316 YTNLKHMYIKKYL
+316 YTNLTNMYIKQYL
-329 DSNNTFQTEHNTN
+329 TSNNTFQTEHNTN
-342 VGKNIVVNNNFLLK
+342 VGKNIIVNNNFLLK
-356 NTSLFTILHNKSISN
+356 DTALFTILHNKSISY
-371 PINGIIRYN
+371 PKNGIIRYN

-385 LECYINKWHPLQHI
+385 VECYINKWHPLQHI

-410 YPKTIYDYDTI
+410 YPKNIYDYDTI
-421 LFNSAKSVFLNITQS
+421 LFNSAKSVFLNVSQS
-436 TTQFNLN
+436 STRFNLN

-449 NLNLT
+449 NITLT
-454 KNLIIHNNL
+454 GNFIIHNNL
-463 NTKTLNLS
+463 NTKTLKLS
-471 TNNIHKNGDYLIND
+471 TNNIYKNGDYLIND
-485 ITNNVSNRITSD
+485 ITNNVSNRITSN
-497 KFVLNSATDFN
+497 KFILNSATDFN

-515 SSFITQ
+515 SSAITQ
-521 TSQKCNII
+521 ISQKCNII

-557 SNIILHLNQLPTET
+557 SNIILHLNQLPTQT

-582 TTFIITTSSEKSTKE
+582 TTFTITTSSEKSTKE
-597 DVNIPIIAT
+597 DVNIPIIVPT
-606 NISPYDL
+606 GSTEDL
-613 SIEIVADKNIPNLFA
+613 SIEIVADTNTSNLFA

-648 QIYIDQSN
+648 HIYIDQPN
-656 DFNIETRKILGNT
+656 NFNIESRKILGNT

-674 LNIQNKMNINIPHLF
+674 LNIKNNMNINIPHLI

-695 GTNILNG
+695 GTTIQDG
-702 DFIVKNNSNTNTTFI
+702 DFIIKNNLNNNTIFI
-717 HKNNKIGVGTNN
+717 HKNDKIGVGTNN
-729 PTSLFTI
+729 PTVLFTI

-753 KNMNNTGTLNIIGNL
+753 KNMNNTGTLNILGNL

-779 LIKNDI
+779 LIKDII
-785 DEKNLFIKNN
+785 DEKNLFIKKN
-795 ITFKKNITS
+795 ITFEKNITS
-804 NFNINITKNINIT
+804 NYNINVTQNINITD
-817 NTTIYPNLI
+817 TTIYPNLI

-839 DNTIQFN
+839 NNSIQFN

-856 YPSNNSQNKIYIEDK
+856 YPSTYSQNKIYIEDK
-871 NDISFKYNNKS
+871 NDISFKCNNKS
-882 LLHISDT
+882 LLHITDT
-889 TISTNNDNNDNNDN
+889 FISTND
-903 NNDNNNKDNILNI
+903 DNINNIGNKILKI
-916 SSNFNITKDS
+916 SSNFNISKDE
-926 ISITSNHFIVNDI
+926 INTNSNHFIINNI

-957 INCSKINDGVHNKFK
+957 INCSKINDGVNNKFK
-972 ISYNKPQLYGNLNNY
+972 ISYNRPQLYGNLNNY
-987 KNYQTKYIEYIGF
+987 KNYQTKNIEYIGF

-1024 NKNQIQFNHN
+1024 SKNQIQFNHN
-1034 AYSYN
+1034 TFSYN
-1039 NTLSIDTINT
+1039 NTLSIDNITK
-1049 TNYQSSNVIYDFNN
+1049 TNYQSSNVMYDFNN
-1063 QTHTYNLNIGN
+1063 QIHTYNLNIGN
-1074 DKTQLIYNISD
+1074 DKTQLIYNTTD

-1098 SLRMFPIYNTRDT
+1098 SLRMFPIYNTRDK

>member
-1 MVKET
+1 MTRET
-6 TFNANTNERK
+6 TLSANTTAKK
-16 NVSLFGKG
+16 NVSLFGSA

-42 FNLFTTLSGGDASI
+42 FNLETDLANGDATI
-56 MLDSKFLVVNENI
+56 MLDSKYLEVNQDLF
-69 SVNTKLNDNIFL
+69 VNTKINNKIFL
-81 RNPSDACIVELYG
+81 RNPTDACIIELQG
-94 NVLVEKH
+94 NSLVKKH
-101 LNLSD
+101 LNLED
-106 ILGACDYLT
+106 NFGACDYLT
-115 NGFLISN
+115 EGFLIAN

-132 FTEFSSNMEVG
+132 FTEFSSNMDAG
-143 GYQNTGLDIHQD
+143 GYKNTAIDIHQD

-165 KNIQIS
+165 KNIQVS
-171 HILNVD
+171 NILNVN

-185 ITDNITVFNNFN
+185 ISNQITVLNNFN

-207 NVSNKMTTSNI
+207 NVSNKLTCSNI

-225 IKNNSLYL
+225 IQNNALYL

-245 IRYNNKKHV
+245 IRYNDKKHV

-273 NVSYINHEPHYKPN
+273 NVSYINHEPYYKPH
-287 VGMNIDFI
+287 VGMNIDFV

-301 LSLNNNNKTNYINNK
+301 LSLNNNNKTNYINNQ
-316 YTNLKHMYIKKYL
+316 YTNLKHMYIKQYL
-329 DSNNTFQTEHNTN
+329 TSNNTFQTEHNTN
-342 VGKNIVVNNNFLLK
+342 VGKNIIVNNNFLLK
-356 NTSLFTILHNKSISN
+356 DTSLFTILNNKSISN
-371 PINGIIRYN
+371 PINGMIRYN

-410 YPKTIYDYDTI
+410 YPKNIYDYDTI

-463 NTKTLNLS
+463 NTKTLKLS
-471 TNNIHKNGDYLIND
+471 TNNIYKNGNYLIND

-497 KFVLNSATDFN
+497 KFILNSSTDFN

-515 SSFITQ
+515 SSLITQ

-571 VVFTIKIKNIN
+571 VIFTIKIKNIN
-582 TTFIITTSSEKSTKE
+582 TTFTITTSSEKSTKQ
-597 DVNIPIIAT
+597 DVNIPITAT

-613 SIEIVADKNIPNLFA
+613 FIEIFSDKNIPNLFA
-628 KIDLYATYK
+628 KIELYATYK

-648 QIYIDQSN
+648 HIYIDQPN
-656 DFNIETRKILGNT
+656 DFNVESRKILGNT
-669 TITGN
+669 NITGN
-674 LNIQNKMNINIPHLF
+674 ANIENKLNINIPHLF
-689 LNNIGI
+689 LNTIGI
-695 GTNILNG
+695 GTTIQES
-702 DFIVKNNSNTNTTFI
+702 DFIIKNNSNTTFI
-717 HKNNKIGVGTNN
+717 HKNNKIGIGTNN
-729 PTSLFTI
+729 PTSSLTI
-736 YSNINSN
+736 HSNINSN

-753 KNMNNTGTLNIIGNL
+753 KNMNNTGTLNILGNL

-779 LIKNDI
+779 LIKDII

-839 DNTIQFN
+839 NNVIQFN

-871 NDISFKYNNKS
+871 NDIFFKYNNKS
-882 LLHISDT
+882 LLQITNES
-889 TISTNNDNNDNNDN
+889 ISTNNDSNDNN
-903 NNDNNNKDNILNI
+903 NILNI
-916 SSNFNITKDS
+916 SSNFNITKDNIN
-926 ISITSNHFIVNDI
+926 ISSNHFIINNI
-939 DLLQKLKDIE
+939 DLLEKIKDIE

-957 INCSKINDGVHNKFK
+957 INCSKINDGINNKFN

-987 KNYQTKYIEYIGF
+987 INHNIKYIDYIGF

-1034 AYSYN
+1034 AFSYN
-1039 NTLSIDTINT
+1039 NTLSINTINK
-1049 TNYQSSNVIYDFNN
+1049 TNYQSSNVTYDFNN
-1063 QTHTYNLNIGN
+1063 QIHTYNLNIGN
-1074 DKTQLIYNISD
+1074 DKTQLIYNTND

-1098 SLRMFPIYNTRDT
+1098 SLRMFPIYNTRDK

>member
-1 MVKET
+1 MTRET
-6 TFNANTNERK
+6 TLSANTTAKK
-16 NVSLFGKG
+16 NVSLFGSA

-42 FNLFTTLSGGDASI
+42 FNLETDLANGDATI
-56 MLDSKFLVVNENI
+56 MLDSKYLEVNQDLF
-69 SVNTKLNDNIFL
+69 VNTKINNKIFL
-81 RNPSDACIVELYG
+81 RNPTDACIIELQG
-94 NVLVEKH
+94 NSLVKKH
-101 LNLSD
+101 LNLED
-106 ILGACDYLT
+106 NFGACDYLT
-115 NGFLISN
+115 EGFLIAN

-132 FTEFSSNMEVG
+132 FTEFSSNMDAG
-143 GYQNTGLDIHQD
+143 GYKNTAIDIHQD

-165 KNIQIS
+165 KNIQVS
-171 HILNVD
+171 HILNVN

-185 ITDNITVFNNFN
+185 ISNQITVLNNFN

-207 NVSNKMTTSNI
+207 NVSNKLTCSNI

-225 IKNNSLYL
+225 IQNNALYL

-245 IRYNNKKHV
+245 IRYNDKKHV

-273 NVSYINHEPHYKPN
+273 NVSYINHEPYYKPH
-287 VGMNIDFI
+287 VGMNIDFV

-301 LSLNNNNKTNYINNK
+301 LSLNNNNKTNYINNQ
-316 YTNLKHMYIKKYL
+316 YTNLKHMYIKQYL
-329 DSNNTFQTEHNTN
+329 TSNNTFQTEHNTN
-342 VGKNIVVNNNFLLK
+342 VGKNIIVNNNFLLK
-356 NTSLFTILHNKSISN
+356 DTSLFTILHNKSISN

-410 YPKTIYDYDTI
+410 YPKNIYDYDTI

-463 NTKTLNLS
+463 NTKTLKLS
-471 TNNIHKNGDYLIND
+471 TNNIYKNGNYLIND
-485 ITNNVSNRITSD
+485 ITNNVSNRISSD
-497 KFVLNSATDFN
+497 KFILNSSTDFN

-515 SSFITQ
+515 SSLITQ

-571 VVFTIKIKNIN
+571 VIFTIKIKNAN
-582 TTFIITTSSEKSTKE
+582 TTFTITTSSEKSTKQ
-597 DVNIPIIAT
+597 DVNIPITAT

-613 SIEIVADKNIPNLFA
+613 FIEIFSDKNTPNLFA
-628 KIDLYATYK
+628 KIELYATYK

-648 QIYIDQSN
+648 HIYIDQPN
-656 DFNIETRKILGNT
+656 DFNVESRKILGNT
-669 TITGN
+669 NITGN
-674 LNIQNKMNINIPHLF
+674 ANIENKLNINIPHLF
-689 LNNIGI
+689 LNTIGI
-695 GTNILNG
+695 GTTIQEG
-702 DFIVKNNSNTNTTFI
+702 DFIVKNNSNTTFI
-717 HKNNKIGVGTNN
+717 HKNNKIGIGTNN
-729 PTSLFTI
+729 PTSSLTI
-736 YSNINSN
+736 HSNINSN

-753 KNMNNTGTLNIIGNL
+753 KNMNNTGTLNILGNL

-779 LIKNDI
+779 LIKDII

-839 DNTIQFN
+839 NNVIQFN

-871 NDISFKYNNKS
+871 NDIFFKYNNKS
-882 LLHISDT
+882 LLQITNES
-889 TISTNNDNNDNNDN
+889 ISTNNDSNDNN
-903 NNDNNNKDNILNI
+903 NILNI
-916 SSNFNITKDS
+916 SSNFNITKDNIN
-926 ISITSNHFIVNDI
+926 ISSNHFIINNI
-939 DLLQKLKDIE
+939 DLLEKIKDIE

-957 INCSKINDGVHNKFK
+957 INCSKINDGINNKFN

-987 KNYQTKYIEYIGF
+987 INHNIKYIDYIGF

-1034 AYSYN
+1034 AFSYN
-1039 NTLSIDTINT
+1039 NTLSINTINK
-1049 TNYQSSNVIYDFNN
+1049 TNYQSSNVTYDFNN
-1063 QTHTYNLNIGN
+1063 QIHTYNLNIGN
-1074 DKTQLIYNISD
+1074 DKTQLIYNTND

-1098 SLRMFPIYNTRDT
+1098 SLRMFPIYNTRDK

>member
-1 MVKET
+1 MTKET
-6 TFNANTNERK
+6 TLSANTTAKK
-16 NVSLFGKG
+16 NVSLFGSA

-42 FNLFTTLSGGDASI
+42 FNLETDLANGDATI
-56 MLDSKFLVVNENI
+56 MLDSKYLEVNQDLF
-69 SVNTKLNDNIFL
+69 VNTKINNKIFL
-81 RNPSDACIVELYG
+81 RNPTDACIIELQG
-94 NVLVEKH
+94 NSLVKKH
-101 LNLSD
+101 LNLED
-106 ILGACDYLT
+106 NFGACDYLT
-115 NGFLISN
+115 EGFLIAN
-122 KNFNFNNKNI
+122 KNFIFNNKNI
-132 FTEFSSNMEVG
+132 FTEFSSHMDAG
-143 GYQNTGLDIHQD
+143 GYKNTAIDIHQD

-165 KNIQIS
+165 KNIQVS
-171 HILNVD
+171 NILNVN

-185 ITDNITVFNNFN
+185 ISNQITVLNNFN

-207 NVSNKMTTSNI
+207 NVSNKLTCSNI

-225 IKNNSLYL
+225 IQNNALYL

-245 IRYNNKKHV
+245 IRYNDKKHV

-273 NVSYINHEPHYKPN
+273 NVSYINHEPYYKPH
-287 VGMNIDFI
+287 VGMNIDFV

-301 LSLNNNNKTNYINNK
+301 LSLNNNNKTNYINNQ
-316 YTNLKHMYIKKYL
+316 YTNLKHMYIKQYL
-329 DSNNTFQTEHNTN
+329 TSNNTFQTEHNTN
-342 VGKNIVVNNNFLLK
+342 VGKNIIVNNNFLLK
-356 NTSLFTILHNKSISN
+356 DTSLFTILHNKSISN

-410 YPKTIYDYDTI
+410 YPKNIYDYDTI

-463 NTKTLNLS
+463 NTKTLKLS
-471 TNNIHKNGDYLIND
+471 TNNIYKNGNYLIND
-485 ITNNVSNRITSD
+485 ITNNVSNRISSD
-497 KFVLNSATDFN
+497 KFILNSSTDFN

-515 SSFITQ
+515 SSLITQ

-529 NPIVENTEFINNY
+529 NSIVENTEFINNY

-571 VVFTIKIKNIN
+571 VIFTIKIKNIN
-582 TTFIITTSSEKSTKE
+582 TTFTITTSSEKSTKQ
-597 DVNIPIIAT
+597 DVNIPITAT

-613 SIEIVADKNIPNLFA
+613 FIEIFSDKNIPNLFA
-628 KIDLYATYK
+628 KIELYATYK

-648 QIYIDQSN
+648 HIYIDQPN
-656 DFNIETRKILGNT
+656 DFNVESRKILGNT
-669 TITGN
+669 NITGN
-674 LNIQNKMNINIPHLF
+674 ANIENKLNINIPHLF
-689 LNNIGI
+689 LNTIGI
-695 GTNILNG
+695 GTIIQEG
-702 DFIVKNNSNTNTTFI
+702 DFIIKNNSNTTFI
-717 HKNNKIGVGTNN
+717 HKNNKIGIGTNN
-729 PTSLFTI
+729 PTSSLTI
-736 YSNINSN
+736 HSNINSN

-753 KNMNNTGTLNIIGNL
+753 KNMNNTGTLNILGNL

-779 LIKNDI
+779 LIKDII

-795 ITFKKNITS
+795 IIFKKNITS

-826 FTENSQNSNIIFN
+826 FTKNSQNSNIIFN
-839 DNTIQFN
+839 NNVIQFN

-871 NDISFKYNNKS
+871 NDIFFKYNNKS
-882 LLHISDT
+882 LLQITNES
-889 TISTNNDNNDNNDN
+889 ISTNNDSNDNN
-903 NNDNNNKDNILNI
+903 NILNI
-916 SSNFNITKDS
+916 SSNFNITKDNIN
-926 ISITSNHFIVNDI
+926 ISSNHFIINNI
-939 DLLQKLKDIE
+939 DLLEKIKDIE

-957 INCSKINDGVHNKFK
+957 INCSKINDGINNKFN

-987 KNYQTKYIEYIGF
+987 INHNIKYIDYIGF

-1034 AYSYN
+1034 AFSYN
-1039 NTLSIDTINT
+1039 NTLSINTINK
-1049 TNYQSSNVIYDFNN
+1049 TNYQSSNVTYDFNN
-1063 QTHTYNLNIGN
+1063 QIHTYNLNIEN
-1074 DKTQLIYNISD
+1074 DKTQLIYNTSD

-1098 SLRMFPIYNTRDT
+1098 SLRMFPIYNTRDK

-1116 NPINFKLD
+1116 NPINFKLN

>member
-1 MVKET
+1 MTRET
-6 TFNANTNERK
+6 TLSANTTAKK
-16 NVSLFGKG
+16 NVSLFGSA

-42 FNLFTTLSGGDASI
+42 FNLETDLANGDATI
-56 MLDSKFLVVNENI
+56 MLDSKYLEVNEDLF
-69 SVNTKLNDNIFL
+69 VNTKINNKIFL
-81 RNPSDACIVELYG
+81 RNPTDACIIELQG
-94 NVLVEKH
+94 NSLVKKH
-101 LNLSD
+101 LNLED
-106 ILGACDYLT
+106 NFGACDYLT
-115 NGFLISN
+115 EGFLIAN

-132 FTEFSSNMEVG
+132 FTEFSSNMDAG
-143 GYQNTGLDIHQD
+143 GYKNTAIDIHQD

-165 KNIQIS
+165 KNIQVS
-171 HILNVD
+171 HILNVN

-185 ITDNITVFNNFN
+185 ISNQITVLNNFN

-207 NVSNKMTTSNI
+207 NVSNKLTCSNI

-225 IKNNSLYL
+225 IQNNALYL

-245 IRYNNKKHV
+245 IRYNDKKHV

-273 NVSYINHEPHYKPN
+273 NVSYINHEPYYKPH
-287 VGMNIDFI
+287 VGMNIDFV

-301 LSLNNNNKTNYINNK
+301 LSLNNNNKTNYINNQ
-316 YTNLKHMYIKKYL
+316 YTNLKHMYIKQYL
-329 DSNNTFQTEHNTN
+329 TSNNTFQTEHNTN
-342 VGKNIVVNNNFLLK
+342 VGKNIIVNNNFLLK
-356 NTSLFTILHNKSISN
+356 DTSLFTILHNKSISN
-371 PINGIIRYN
+371 PINGMIRYN

-410 YPKTIYDYDTI
+410 YPKNIYDYDTI

-463 NTKTLNLS
+463 NTKTLKLS
-471 TNNIHKNGDYLIND
+471 TNNIYKNGNYLIND

-497 KFVLNSATDFN
+497 KFILNSSTDFN

-515 SSFITQ
+515 SSLITQ

-571 VVFTIKIKNIN
+571 VIFTIKIKNIN
-582 TTFIITTSSEKSTKE
+582 TTFTITTSSEKSTKQ
-597 DVNIPIIAT
+597 DVNIPITAT

-613 SIEIVADKNIPNLFA
+613 FIEIFSDKNIPNLFA
-628 KIDLYATYK
+628 KIELYATYK

-648 QIYIDQSN
+648 HIYIDQPN
-656 DFNIETRKILGNT
+656 DFNVESRKILGNT
-669 TITGN
+669 NITGN
-674 LNIQNKMNINIPHLF
+674 ANIENKLNINIPHLF
-689 LNNIGI
+689 LNTIGI
-695 GTNILNG
+695 GTTIQEG
-702 DFIVKNNSNTNTTFI
+702 DFIIKNNSNTTFI
-717 HKNNKIGVGTNN
+717 HKNNKIGIGTNN
-729 PTSLFTI
+729 PTSSLTI
-736 YSNINSN
+736 HSNINSN

-753 KNMNNTGTLNIIGNL
+753 KNMNNTGTLNILGNL

-779 LIKNDI
+779 LIKDII

-839 DNTIQFN
+839 NNVIQFN

-871 NDISFKYNNKS
+871 NDIFFKYNNKS
-882 LLHISDT
+882 LLHITDSS
-889 TISTNNDNNDNNDN
+889 ISTNNDSNDNN
-903 NNDNNNKDNILNI
+903 NILNI
-916 SSNFNITKDS
+916 SSNFNITKDNIN
-926 ISITSNHFIVNDI
+926 ISSNHFIINNI
-939 DLLQKLKDIE
+939 DLLEKIKDIE

-957 INCSKINDGVHNKFK
+957 INCSKINDGINNKFN

-987 KNYQTKYIEYIGF
+987 INHNIKYIDYIGF

-1034 AYSYN
+1034 AFSYN
-1039 NTLSIDTINT
+1039 NTLSINTINK
-1049 TNYQSSNVIYDFNN
+1049 TNYQSSNVTYDFNN
-1063 QTHTYNLNIGN
+1063 QIHTYNLNIGN
-1074 DKTQLIYNISD
+1074 DKTQLIYNTSD

-1098 SLRMFPIYNTRDT
+1098 SLRMFPIYNTRDK

>member
-1 MVKET
+1 MTRET
-6 TFNANTNERK
+6 TLSANTTAKK
-16 NVSLFGKG
+16 NVSLFGSA

-42 FNLFTTLSGGDASI
+42 FNLETDLANGDATI
-56 MLDSKFLVVNENI
+56 MLDSKYLEVNEDLF
-69 SVNTKLNDNIFL
+69 VNTKINNKIFL
-81 RNPSDACIVELYG
+81 RNPTDACIIELQG
-94 NVLVEKH
+94 NSLVKKH
-101 LNLSD
+101 LNLED
-106 ILGACDYLT
+106 NFGACDYLT
-115 NGFLISN
+115 EGFLIAN

-132 FTEFSSNMEVG
+132 FTEFSSNMDAG
-143 GYQNTGLDIHQD
+143 GYKNTAIDIHQD

-165 KNIQIS
+165 KNIQVS
-171 HILNVD
+171 HILNVN

-185 ITDNITVFNNFN
+185 ISNQITVLNNFN

-207 NVSNKMTTSNI
+207 NVSNKLTCSNI

-225 IKNNSLYL
+225 IQNNALYL

-245 IRYNNKKHV
+245 IRYNDKKHV

-273 NVSYINHEPHYKPN
+273 NVSYINHEPYYKPH
-287 VGMNIDFI
+287 VGMNIDFV

-301 LSLNNNNKTNYINNK
+301 LSLNNNNKTNYINNQ
-316 YTNLKHMYIKKYL
+316 YTNLKHMYIKQYL
-329 DSNNTFQTEHNTN
+329 TSNNTFQTEHNTN
-342 VGKNIVVNNNFLLK
+342 VGKNIIVNNNFLLK
-356 NTSLFTILHNKSISN
+356 DTSLFTILHNKSISN
-371 PINGIIRYN
+371 PINGMIRYN

-410 YPKTIYDYDTI
+410 YPKNIYDYDTI

-463 NTKTLNLS
+463 NTKTLKLS
-471 TNNIHKNGDYLIND
+471 TNNIYKNGNYLIND

-497 KFVLNSATDFN
+497 KFILNSSTDFN

-515 SSFITQ
+515 SSLITQ

-571 VVFTIKIKNIN
+571 VIFTIKIKNIN
-582 TTFIITTSSEKSTKE
+582 TTFTITTSSEKSTKQ
-597 DVNIPIIAT
+597 DVNIPITAT

-613 SIEIVADKNIPNLFA
+613 FIEIFSDKNTPNLFA
-628 KIDLYATYK
+628 KIELYATYK

-648 QIYIDQSN
+648 HIYIDQPN
-656 DFNIETRKILGNT
+656 DFNVESRKILGNT
-669 TITGN
+669 NITGN
-674 LNIQNKMNINIPHLF
+674 ANIENKLNINIPHLF
-689 LNNIGI
+689 LNTIGI
-695 GTNILNG
+695 GTTIQEG
-702 DFIVKNNSNTNTTFI
+702 DFIIKNNSNTTFI
-717 HKNNKIGVGTNN
+717 HKNNKIGIGTNN
-729 PTSLFTI
+729 PTSSLTI
-736 YSNINSN
+736 HSNINSN

-753 KNMNNTGTLNIIGNL
+753 KNMNNTGTLNILGNL

-779 LIKNDI
+779 LIKDII

-839 DNTIQFN
+839 NNVIQFN

-871 NDISFKYNNKS
+871 NDIFFKYNNKS
-882 LLHISDT
+882 LLQITNES
-889 TISTNNDNNDNNDN
+889 ISTNNDSNDNN
-903 NNDNNNKDNILNI
+903 NILNI
-916 SSNFNITKDS
+916 SSNFNITKDNIN
-926 ISITSNHFIVNDI
+926 ISSNHFIINNI
-939 DLLQKLKDIE
+939 DLLEKIKDIE

-957 INCSKINDGVHNKFK
+957 INCSKINDGINNKFN

-987 KNYQTKYIEYIGF
+987 INHNIKYIDYIGF

-1034 AYSYN
+1034 AFSYN
-1039 NTLSIDTINT
+1039 NTLSINTINK
-1049 TNYQSSNVIYDFNN
+1049 TNYQSSNVTYDFNN
-1063 QTHTYNLNIGN
+1063 QIHTYNLNIGN
-1074 DKTQLIYNISD
+1074 DKTQLIYNTND

-1098 SLRMFPIYNTRDT
+1098 SLRMFPIYNTRDK

-1116 NPINFKLD
+1116 NTINFKLD

>member
-1 MVKET
+1 MTRET
-6 TFNANTNERK
+6 TLSANTTAKK
-16 NVSLFGKG
+16 NVSLFGSA

-42 FNLFTTLSGGDASI
+42 FNLETDLANGDATI
-56 MLDSKFLVVNENI
+56 MLDSKYLEVNQDLF
-69 SVNTKLNDNIFL
+69 VNTKINNKIFL
-81 RNPSDACIVELYG
+81 RNPTDACIIELQG
-94 NVLVEKH
+94 NSLVKKH
-101 LNLSD
+101 LNLED
-106 ILGACDYLT
+106 NFGACDYLT
-115 NGFLISN
+115 EGFLIAN

-132 FTEFSSNMEVG
+132 FTEFSSNMDAG
-143 GYQNTGLDIHQD
+143 GYKNTAIDIHQD

-165 KNIQIS
+165 KNIQVS
-171 HILNVD
+171 HILNVN

-185 ITDNITVFNNFN
+185 ISNQITVLNNFN

-207 NVSNKMTTSNI
+207 NVSNKLTCSNI

-225 IKNNSLYL
+225 IQNNALYL

-245 IRYNNKKHV
+245 IRYNDKKHV

-273 NVSYINHEPHYKPN
+273 NVSYINHEPYYKPH
-287 VGMNIDFI
+287 VGMNIDFV

-301 LSLNNNNKTNYINNK
+301 LSLNNNNKTNYINNQ
-316 YTNLKHMYIKKYL
+316 YTNLKHMYIKQYL
-329 DSNNTFQTEHNTN
+329 TSNNTFQTEHNTN
-342 VGKNIVVNNNFLLK
+342 VGKNIIVNNNFLFK
-356 NTSLFTILHNKSISN
+356 DTSLFTILHNKSISN

-410 YPKTIYDYDTI
+410 YPKNIYDYDTI

-463 NTKTLNLS
+463 NTKTLKLT
-471 TNNIHKNGDYLIND
+471 TNNIYKNGDYLTND
-485 ITNNVSNRITSD
+485 ITNNNFNRISSD
-497 KFVLNSATDFN
+497 KFILNSSTDFN

-515 SSFITQ
+515 SSLITQ
-521 TSQKCNII
+521 TTQKCNII

-571 VVFTIKIKNIN
+571 VIFTIKIKNIN
-582 TTFIITTSSEKSTKE
+582 TTFTITTSSEKSTKQ
-597 DVNIPIIAT
+597 DVNIPITAT

-613 SIEIVADKNIPNLFA
+613 FIEIFSDKNTPNLFA
-628 KIDLYATYK
+628 KIELYATYK

-648 QIYIDQSN
+648 HIYIDQPN
-656 DFNIETRKILGNT
+656 DFNVESRKILGNT
-669 TITGN
+669 NITGN
-674 LNIQNKMNINIPHLF
+674 ANIENKLNINIPHLF
-689 LNNIGI
+689 LNTIGI
-695 GTNILNG
+695 GTTIQEG
-702 DFIVKNNSNTNTTFI
+702 DFIIKNNSNTTFI
-717 HKNNKIGVGTNN
+717 HKNNKIGIGTNN
-729 PTSLFTI
+729 PTSFLTI
-736 YSNINSN
+736 HSNINSN

-753 KNMNNTGTLNIIGNL
+753 KNMNNTGTLKILGNL

-779 LIKNDI
+779 LIKDII

-804 NFNINITKNINIT
+804 NFNINITKNINIS

-839 DNTIQFN
+839 NNVIQFN

-871 NDISFKYNNKS
+871 NDIFFKYNNKS
-882 LLHISDT
+882 LLQITNES
-889 TISTNNDNNDNNDN
+889 ISTNNDSNDNN
-903 NNDNNNKDNILNI
+903 NILNI
-916 SSNFNITKDS
+916 SSNFNITKDNIN
-926 ISITSNHFIVNDI
+926 ISSNHFIINNI
-939 DLLQKLKDIE
+939 DLLEKIKDIE

-957 INCSKINDGVHNKFK
+957 INCSKINDGINNKFN

-987 KNYQTKYIEYIGF
+987 INHNIKYIDYIGF

-1034 AYSYN
+1034 AFSYN
-1039 NTLSIDTINT
+1039 NTLSINTINK
-1049 TNYQSSNVIYDFNN
+1049 TNYQSSNVTYDFNN
-1063 QTHTYNLNIGN
+1063 QIHTYNLNIGN
-1074 DKTQLIYNISD
+1074 DKTQLIYNTSD

-1098 SLRMFPIYNTRDT
+1098 SLRMFPIYNTRDK

>member
-16 NVSLFGKG
+16 NVSLFGYG

-42 FNLFTTLSGGDASI
+42 YNLITTLSGGDASE
-56 MLDSKFLVVNENI
+56 MLSSKYLVVNQNI
-69 SVNTKLNDNIFL
+69 SVSTKLNNIIFL
-81 RNPSDACIVELYG
+81 RNPSDACIIELQG
-94 NVLVEKH
+94 NILVEKQ
-101 LNLSD
+101 LNLED
-106 ILGACDYLT
+106 KFGNCDYLT
-115 NGFLISN
+115 QGFLIAN

-132 FTEFSSNMEVG
+132 FTEFSNEMNVG
-143 GYQNTGLDIHQD
+143 DYKNTSLDIHQD

-165 KNIQIS
+165 KNIQVS
-171 HILNVD
+171 HILNVN

-185 ITDNITVFNNFN
+185 ISDKINVFNNFN

-207 NVSNKMTTSNI
+207 NVQDKMTCANI
-218 IVDDSIF
+218 VVKDSIY
-225 IKNNSLYL
+225 IRNNALYL
-233 PNISIH
+233 PNISIY

-254 VEGFI
+254 VEAFI

-273 NVSYINHEPHYKPN
+273 NVSYINHEPYYKPI
-287 VGMNIDFI
+287 VGMNIDFV

-301 LSLNNNNKTNYINNK
+301 LSLNNNNKTNYINNQ
-316 YTNLKHMYIKKYL
+316 YTNLNHMYIKQYL
-329 DSNNTFQTEHNTN
+329 TSNNTFQTENNTN
-342 VGKNIVVNNNFLLK
+342 IGQNIMVNNNFLLK
-356 NTSLFTILHNKSISN
+356 NTSLFSILHNKSISN
-371 PINGIIRYN
+371 PKNGIIRYN

-410 YPKTIYDYDTI
+410 YPKNIYDYDTI

-463 NTKTLNLS
+463 NTKTLKLT
-471 TNNIHKNGDYLIND
+471 TNNIYKNGNYLIND

-497 KFVLNSATDFN
+497 KFILNSSTDFN
-508 IIKYIFY
+508 ILKYIFY
-515 SSFITQ
+515 SSLITQ

-571 VVFTIKIKNIN
+571 VIFTIKIKNAN
-582 TTFIITTSSEKSTKE
+582 TTFTITTSSEKSTKQ
-597 DVNIPIIAT
+597 DVNIPINAT
-606 NISPYDL
+606 NQTPYDL
-613 SIEIVADKNIPNLFA
+613 FIEIVADKNLPNLFA

-648 QIYIDQSN
+648 HIYIDQPN
-656 DFNIETRKILGNT
+656 DFTIEPRKILGNT
-669 TITGN
+669 NVIGN
-674 LNIQNKMNINIPHLF
+674 LNIINKMNVNIPHLF
-689 LNNIGI
+689 LNTIGI
-695 GTNILNG
+695 GTNIIEG
-702 DFIVKNNSNTNTTFI
+702 DFIVKNNTNTIFI
-717 HKNNKIGVGTNN
+717 HKNNKIGIGTNN
-729 PTSLFTI
+729 PTSLLTI

-753 KNMNNTGTLNIIGNL
+753 KNMNNTGTFNIIGNL

-779 LIKNDI
+779 LIKDNI
-785 DEKNLFIKNN
+785 DEKNLVLKNN
-795 ITFKKNITS
+795 IIFKQNITS
-804 NFNINITKNINIT
+804 NYNINITKNINIT

-839 DNTIQFN
+839 NNIIQFN

-882 LLHISDT
+882 LLHITDT
-889 TISTNNDNNDNNDN
+889 IISTNNENNTNN
-903 NNDNNNKDNILNI
+903 NNDILNI
-916 SSNFNITKDS
+916 SSNFNITKDN
-926 ISITSNHFIVNDI
+926 INITSNHFIVNNI
-939 DLLQKLKDIE
+939 DLLQKLKNIE

-957 INCSKINDGVHNKFK
+957 INCTKINDGTNNKFN

-987 KNYQTKYIEYIGF
+987 INHSIKYIDYIGF

-1034 AYSYN
+1034 AFSYN
-1039 NTLSIDTINT
+1039 NTLSIYNINKS
-1049 TNYQSSNVIYDFNN
+1049 NYQSSNITYDFNN
-1063 QTHTYNLNIGN
+1063 QNHTYNLNIAN
-1074 DKTQLIYNISD
+1074 DKTQLIYNTTD

-1098 SLRMFPIYNTRDT
+1098 SLRMFPIYNTRDK

>member
-6 TFNANTNERK
+6 TFNADTKEK
-16 NVSLFGKG
+16 QNVSLFGKA

-42 FNLFTTLSGGDASI
+42 FNLVTTLSGSDASI
-56 MLDSKFLVVNENI
+56 MLDSKYLVVNENI
-69 SVNTKLNDNIFL
+69 SINTRLNNNIFL
-81 RNPSDACIVELYG
+81 KTPSDACVVELFG
-94 NVLVEKH
+94 NVLVEEH
-101 LNLSD
+101 LNLED
-106 ILGACDYLT
+106 TLGSCDYLT
-115 NGFLISN
+115 KGFFICN
-122 KNFNFNNKNI
+122 KNFHFNNKNI
-132 FTEFSSNMEVG
+132 FTEFSSHMEAK
-143 GYQNTGLDIHQD
+143 GYQNNSLDIHQD

-171 HILNVD
+171 NLLDVN
-177 TIKYNNVT
+177 TIKYNNVS
-185 ITDNITVFNNFN
+185 ISDQITVLNNFN

-207 NVSNKMTTSNI
+207 NVDNKLKCSNI
-218 IVDDSIF
+218 VVNDSIF

-245 IRYNNKKHV
+245 IHYNNKKHV
-254 VEGFI
+254 VEAFI

-273 NVSYINHEPHYKPN
+273 NVSYINHEPYYKPY
-287 VGMNIDFI
+287 VGLNIDFI

-301 LSLNNNNKTNYINNK
+301 LSLNNNNKTNYINNQ
-316 YTNLKHMYIKKYL
+316 YINLKHMYIKQYL
-329 DSNNTFQTEHNTN
+329 TSNNTFQTENNTN
-342 VGKNIVVNNNFLLK
+342 IGKNIIVNNNFLLK
-356 NTSLFTILHNKSISN
+356 DTSLFTILHNKSISN

-380 DKINK
+380 DKNNK

-399 TNNSNTSNIDL
+399 TNNSNTSNIVL
-410 YPKTIYDYDTI
+410 YPKNIYDYDTI

-443 TINVKE
+443 TMNVKQ

-463 NTKTLNLS
+463 NTKTLKLT
-471 TNNIHKNGDYLIND
+471 TNNIHKDGNYLIND

-497 KFVLNSATDFN
+497 KFILNSSTDFN

-515 SSFITQ
+515 SSLITQ

-529 NPIVENTEFINNY
+529 NPIVENIEFINNY

-571 VVFTIKIKNIN
+571 VVFTIKIKNTN
-582 TTFIITTSSEKSTKE
+582 TTFTITTSSEKSTKE
-597 DVNIPIIAT
+597 YVNIPITAT

-613 SIEIVADKNIPNLFA
+613 SIEIFADKNIPNLFA

-648 QIYIDQSN
+648 HIYIDQSN
-656 DFNIETRKILGNT
+656 DFNIEPRKILGNT

-674 LNIQNKMNINIPHLF
+674 LNIKNKMNMNISHLF
-689 LNNIGI
+689 LNTIGI
-695 GTNILNG
+695 GTNIIEG
-702 DFIVKNNSNTNTTFI
+702 DFIVKNNLNTTFI

-729 PTSLFTI
+729 PTFLFTI

-753 KNMNNTGTLNIIGNL
+753 KNMNNTGSLNIIGNL

-779 LIKNDI
+779 LIKDNI
-785 DEKNLFIKNN
+785 DEKNLIIKNN

-804 NFNINITKNINIT
+804 NFNINISKNINIT

-839 DNTIQFN
+839 NNSIHFN

-856 YPSNNSQNKIYIEDK
+856 YPSNNTQNKIYIEDK

-882 LLHISDT
+882 LLHITDSS
-889 TISTNNDNNDNNDN
+889 ISTNNENNE
-903 NNDNNNKDNILNI
+903 NILNI
-916 SSNFNITKDS
+916 SSNFNITKDN
-926 ISITSNHFIVNDI
+926 ISITSNHFIVNNI
-939 DLLQKLKDIE
+939 DLLQKIKDIE

-957 INCSKINDGVHNKFK
+957 INSTKLSGINNFN

-987 KNYQTKYIEYIGF
+987 FNHNIKYIDYIGF
-1000 QFCLGNINTNIH
+1000 QFCLGNINANIH
-1012 QNWTTNSFIYYK
+1012 ENWNKNSFIFYK
-1024 NKNQIQFNHN
+1024 KPSFNSTTILYQNSLNIGSIQK
-1034 AYSYN
+1034 
-1039 NTLSIDTINT
+1039 
-1049 TNYQSSNVIYDFNN
+1049 TNYTQSPLTYDFNN
-1063 QTHTYNLNIGN
+1063 QIHTYNLNISN
-1074 DKTQLIYNISD
+1074 DKTQLIYNTTD

-1098 SLRMFPIYNTRDT
+1098 SLRMFPIYNTRDK